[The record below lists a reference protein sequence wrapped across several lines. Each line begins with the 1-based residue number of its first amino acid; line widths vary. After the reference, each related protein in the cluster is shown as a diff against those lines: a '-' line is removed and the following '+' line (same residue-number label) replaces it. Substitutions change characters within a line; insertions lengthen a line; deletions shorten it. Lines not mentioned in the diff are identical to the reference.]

1 MAKRFE
7 LPVWIREGSEVNKLS
22 NAFGDF
28 WDKAETWIKTPLNQ
42 RDAETCHVYVLQL
55 LAYQSDI
62 DRFADEP
69 DDLFRKR
76 VKFAVK
82 NARDAG
88 SKNGFKSILE
98 RFDIPLYGQIER
110 DPEKEWDVITLWL
123 ADSTL
128 TQNPELGQHIVQKYG
143 RTCRRYE
150 FLLVDGLPET
160 EINATS
166 TSLDKQNNVLTP
178 QPDWVFEDAVDSFSV
193 FTASN
198 VLEKQT
204 SKVNELP
211 AFIFSDDVDGMAM
224 TFFSSSVERHTDT
237 IKIEE

>member
-22 NAFGDF
+22 NAFGNF
-28 WDKAETWIKTPLNQ
+28 WDKAESWVKTPLNQ

-55 LAYQSDI
+55 LAYQNDI

-69 DDLFRKR
+69 EDLFRKR

-88 SKNGFKSILE
+88 SKDGFKHILE
-98 RFDIPLYGQIER
+98 RFDVPLYGQIER
-110 DPEKEWDVITLWL
+110 DPDKDWDVITLWL

-128 TQNPELGQHIVQKYG
+128 TQNPELGQYIIRHYG

-150 FLLVDGLPET
+150 FLVVDGLEDT
-160 EINATS
+160 TLSGQTACVERS
-166 TSLDKQNNVLTP
+166 VHEVLK
-178 QPDWVFEDAVDSFSV
+178 QPDFVFEDETYSFKAAMKSAQVERSV
-193 FTASN
+193 HQVNTQNYVFNDRVNTAYLS
-198 VLEKQT
+198 
-204 SKVNELP
+204 
-211 AFIFSDDVDGMAM
+211 FIAG
-224 TFFSSSVERHTDT
+224 SVERSQDT
-237 IKIEE
+237 IKSA

>member
-22 NAFGDF
+22 NAFGSF
-28 WDKAETWIKTPLNQ
+28 WDKAESWIKTPLNQ

-55 LAYQSDI
+55 LAYQNDI

-88 SKNGFKSILE
+88 SKDGFKHILE
-98 RFDIPLYGQIER
+98 RFDVPLYGQIER
-110 DPEKEWDVITLWL
+110 DPNKEWDVITLWL
-123 ADSTL
+123 ADSAL
-128 TQNPELGQHIVQKYG
+128 TQNPELGQYIIRHYG

-150 FLLVDGLPET
+150 FLVVDGLE
-160 EINATS
+160 ATKLS
-166 TSLDKQNNVLTP
+166 GQ
-178 QPDWVFEDAVDSFSV
+178 
-193 FTASN
+193 TA
-198 VLEKQT
+198 
-204 SKVNELP
+204 
-211 AFIFSDDVDGMAM
+211 
-224 TFFSSSVERHTDT
+224 SVERSVHEVLKQPDFIFEDDTYAFKAAMKSAQVERSVHQVNTQDYVFNDRVNTAYLSFMAGSVERSQDT
-237 IKIEE
+237 IKSA

>member
-1 MAKRFE
+1 MSKLFE
-7 LPVWIREGSEVNKLS
+7 LPVWIRKGSEVNKLAD
-22 NAFGDF
+22 AFGGF

-62 DRFADEP
+62 DRFANEP

-128 TQNPELGQHIVQKYG
+128 TQNPELGQYIIKHYG

-150 FLLVDGLPET
+150 FLVVDGLET
-160 EINATS
+160 VTVAGQAASVERS
-166 TSLDKQNNVLTP
+166 VHEVLK
-178 QPDWVFEDAVDSFSV
+178 QPDFIFEDETNSFKASMKSAQVERSV
-193 FTASN
+193 H
-198 VLEKQT
+198 QT
-204 SKVNELP
+204 KTQEYV
-211 AFIFSDDVDGMAM
+211 FSDQVNTAYLG
-224 TFFSSSVERHTDT
+224 FSSSSIERSQDM
-237 IKIEE
+237 IKTA

>member
-22 NAFGDF
+22 NAFGEF
-28 WDKAETWIKTPLNQ
+28 WDKAESWIKTPLNQ

-55 LAYQSDI
+55 LAYQNDI

-88 SKNGFKSILE
+88 SKDGFKHILE
-98 RFDIPLYGQIER
+98 RFDVPLYGQIER
-110 DPEKEWDVITLWL
+110 DPDKDWDVITLWL

-128 TQNPELGQHIVQKYG
+128 TQNPELGQYIIRHYG

-150 FLLVDGLPET
+150 FLVVDGLENT
-160 EINATS
+160 TLS
-166 TSLDKQNNVLTP
+166 GQ
-178 QPDWVFEDAVDSFSV
+178 
-193 FTASN
+193 TA
-198 VLEKQT
+198 
-204 SKVNELP
+204 
-211 AFIFSDDVDGMAM
+211 
-224 TFFSSSVERHTDT
+224 SVERSVNEVLKQPDFVFKDETCSFKAAMKSAQVERSVHQVNTQNYVFNDRVNTAYLSFIAGSVERSQDT
-237 IKIEE
+237 IKSA

>member
-22 NAFGDF
+22 NAFGNF
-28 WDKAETWIKTPLNQ
+28 WDKAESWIKTPLNQ

-55 LAYQSDI
+55 LAYQNDI

-88 SKNGFKSILE
+88 SKDGFKHILE
-98 RFDIPLYGQIER
+98 RFDVPLYGQIER

-128 TQNPELGQHIVQKYG
+128 TQNPELGQYIIRHYG

-150 FLLVDGLPET
+150 FLVVDGAET
-160 EINATS
+160 LNIRMASAHIERSVHEVNA
-166 TSLDKQNNVLTP
+166 LD
-178 QPDWVFEDAVDSFSV
+178 DYVFDDKTEASFLGIS
-193 FTASN
+193 
-198 VLEKQT
+198 
-204 SKVNELP
+204 
-211 AFIFSDDVDGMAM
+211 
-224 TFFSSSVERHTDT
+224 SSSVERSLD
-237 IKIEE
+237 ILKSIED